1 LRIRII
7 APSDGAKNETWWAD
21 HWVKRDLEI
30 EFAKRN
36 HSVVDC
42 NADLDFYLFGSYAQ
56 ADKITAPIKFCWI
69 YSHPDIVQDN
79 FTAQFNHVFVLSKPL
94 LLKVANST
102 LLFGGSSKTLV
113 PRKEKAKYDLVF
125 MGNTGSLKRIET
137 LKYLIDLKKYKI
149 GLAGAG
155 WDTVL
160 GSQIEGVDY
169 KGPYIDNAK
178 LGEFFNQGLLSFY
191 TGHEDMRKEGFVAVR
206 ILDIFRSSENLCI
219 SETNA
224 GLHEMF
230 RNIPM
235 YGSKEF
241 LAPQID
247 WFLEHP
253 DERER
258 VALRCRQDAAEW
270 TFGRVVDEVER
281 WINN

>member
-1 LRIRII
+1 MKIKVI
-7 APSDGAKNETWWAD
+7 APSDGAENETWWAD
-21 HWVKRDLEI
+21 YWVKRDLEI
-30 EFAKRN
+30 EFARRGYE
-36 HSVVDC
+36 VVSES
-42 NADLDFYLFGSYAQ
+42 ADLDFYLFGAYGRF
-56 ADKITAPIKFCWI
+56 DKVTAPIKFCWV
-69 YSHPDIVQDN
+69 YSHPDFMQDN
-79 FTAQFNHVFVLSKPL
+79 FAAQFDHVFVLSKAL
-94 LLKVANST
+94 LSKVSNST
-102 LLFGGSSKTLV
+102 LLFGGSSKTFI

-125 MGNTGSLKRIET
+125 IGNTGSPKRVET
-137 LKYLIDLKKYKI
+137 IKYLVDLKKYKI
-149 GLAGAG
+149 GLAGGG
-155 WDTVL
+155 WDNAL
-160 GSQIEGVDY
+160 RGKISDVDY
-169 KGPYIDNAK
+169 KGPYVDNAE

-241 LAPQID
+241 LVPQID

-258 VALRCRQDAAEW
+258 VALRCRQDAEKW
-270 TFGRVVDEVER
+270 TFGKVVDEVER
-281 WINN
+281 WIA

>member
-1 LRIRII
+1 MKIRII
-7 APSDGAKNETWWAD
+7 SPSDGAENEIWWAD
-21 HWVKRDLEI
+21 YWVKRGLEI
-30 EFAKRN
+30 EFAKRGYR
-36 HSVVDC
+36 VVGE
-42 NADLDFYLFGSYAQ
+42 NADLDFYLFGGYVNFH
-56 ADKITAPIKFCWI
+56 KITAPIRFCWI
-69 YSHPDIVQDN
+69 YSHPDLVRENLIARFD
-79 FTAQFNHVFVLSKPL
+79 HVFIASKTFLP
-94 LLKVANST
+94 KINNST
-102 LLFGGSSKTLV
+102 LLFSGSSKTLT
-113 PRKEKAKYDLVF
+113 PRKNIPEYDLVF
-125 MGNTGSLKRIET
+125 VGNAGKPKRVET
-137 LKYLIDLKKYKI
+137 LKYLIDLNKYKI
-149 GLAGAG
+149 GLAGSG

-160 GSQIEGVDY
+160 DNRISEVDY
-169 KGPYIDNAK
+169 RGPYIDNAK

-191 TGHEDMRKEGFVAVR
+191 TGHEDMRKGGFVPVG

-247 WFLEHP
+247 WFLEHLE
-253 DERER
+253 ERER

-281 WINN
+281 WIA